1 MNVNSLLLENTD
13 RTNLNEAER
22 KLSIAAGAALFGFG
36 LLSAGR
42 LRGLLLTGI
51 GAAAIY
57 RGVTG
62 HCHFYDAMGIDTSAE
77 TSESF
82 AGSQEFAVSEGS
94 DVSRDAKSAASAY
107 GSKVKQRHTAEIKG
121 KNQVDK
127 DRFDKLKSTQVN
139 RGRDEEKAIEI
150 AAEEVK
156 ELRRREGRSKDDEA
170 NFEGTEEILE
180 KRGNRQD

>member
-1 MNVNSLLLENTD
+1 MNATSLFLGNTD
-13 RTNLNEAER
+13 RTNLNDKER

-42 LRGLLLTGI
+42 LRGLLLAGA

-62 HCHFYDAMGIDTSAE
+62 HCHFYDTMGINTLEEPGESPKASQSFVANEAGDNLSEARFEESA
-77 TSESF
+77 
-82 AGSQEFAVSEGS
+82 G
-94 DVSRDAKSAASAY
+94 ASTDE
-107 GSKVKQRHTAEIKG
+107 QRHTSAANG

-156 ELRRREGRSKDDEA
+156 ELRRREGRSKDDAGDLERAEEA
-170 NFEGTEEILE
+170 FE
-180 KRGNRQD
+180 KHRNR

>member
-1 MNVNSLLLENTD
+1 MNAASLLLENTD
-13 RTNLNEAER
+13 RTNLNDAER

-42 LRGLLLTGI
+42 LRGLLLAGA

-62 HCHFYDAMGIDTSAE
+62 HCHFYDAMGIDTLEEPGESPEARQSFVAKEAGADLSETRFEESAGASTDKQQH
-77 TSESF
+77 TS
-82 AGSQEFAVSEGS
+82 AV
-94 DVSRDAKSAASAY
+94 A
-107 GSKVKQRHTAEIKG
+107 G

-127 DRFDKLKSTQVN
+127 VRFDKLKSTQVN
-139 RGRDEEKAIEI
+139 RGREEEKAIEI

-156 ELRRREGRSKDDEA
+156 ELRRREGRSK
-170 NFEGTEEILE
+170 EEISGYEETLE
-180 KRGNRQD
+180 KRRGRHS